1 MKPFS
6 FVFLLSSLAL
16 GAPAK
21 ASAQATVGDGLR
33 GDYYDGLNFEHL
45 IETRRDPLIDFFWHG
60 EKPASGVPAEQFT
73 VRWTGWLVP
82 PVTGHYVLHLS
93 VDDGARLWLDGK
105 PLLDEWRGQPLSYFD
120 VPLDLVGGRPYRLRL
135 DYCQYSLD
143 ATARLFWERPRQP
156 EPLRT
161 SSWRNLWGMTEGKA
175 PSFASRFQEVV
186 PTRYLFSRPPAPPK
200 LAVDLNPVLVVG
212 SRPPAPAGAVPS
224 AASPAAAK
232 KPVFSKPKSPVVRLS
247 ARVIQRAKAQVATR
261 RTNALAAQLLSG
273 QPITVRALYFEQ
285 GQVLLLPAVRASLD
299 TLAQMLG
306 RYPALRLEVQGHT
319 DNQGDPALNQQLS
332 LRRAEAVCQYLSTR
346 GIAPARLSPLGLG
359 GTQPVA
365 DNNLPAER
373 PRNRRVVLR
382 PLP

>member
-1 MKPFS
+1 MQPF
-6 FVFLLSSLAL
+6 FFALLLSSLAL

-21 ASAQATVGDGLR
+21 ASAQAAAGDGLR

-60 EKPASGVPAEQFT
+60 EKPVSGVPAEQFT
-73 VRWTGWLVP
+73 VRWAGWLVP

-105 PLLDEWRGQPLSYFD
+105 QLLDEWRGQPLSYFD

-143 ATARLFWERPRQP
+143 ATARLFWERPKQP

-161 SSWRNLWGMTEGKA
+161 SSWRNLWGMTQGKA
-175 PSFASRFQEVV
+175 PTFANRFQEVV
-186 PTRYLFSRPPAPPK
+186 PTRYLFSRPPTLPK

-212 SRPPAPAGAVPS
+212 GRPALLAAPSLAVSSPLLAERRVVAKAKPPTVRS
-224 AASPAAAK
+224 AAK
-232 KPVFSKPKSPVVRLS
+232 THRPKNPPP
-247 ARVIQRAKAQVATR
+247 TR
-261 RTNALAAQLLSG
+261 RVEIMATQLLSG
-273 QPITVRALYFEQ
+273 QTITARALYFEQ

-299 TLAQMLG
+299 TLARVLN

-319 DNQGDPALNQQLS
+319 DNQGDPVLNQQLS
-332 LRRAEAVCQYLSTR
+332 LRRAEAVCQYLSAR
-346 GIAPARLSPLGLG
+346 GISPARLSPLGLG